1 MNKLVR
7 YFAYLDNR
15 KMYLVFN
22 ILMQSFIFIAVFSG
36 IIGLFLLNKGDLLS
50 SILCTFLLWLMLC
63 LAYVFRY
70 MLTSALNYLKTEV
83 INLEKYQE
91 YFNYASEA
99 STKRYRPHYQ
109 QSLYQ
114 AQGQVNY
121 FKGQFQSALEDFL
134 KMDISKVHRQ
144 YRKMYLI
151 ETAYLKLLSA
161 IHLKDN
167 QKINEFELE
176 LSQAPK
182 LKNKTLYLLQT
193 AAIKDIIV
201 RKQVNNYFDDY
212 SVNSRLGKITYTYYA
227 ALNAQLKGE
236 EARTRELFESI
247 AQENPELFYVQ
258 EAKRYLK
265 GEQ

>member
-1 MNKLVR
+1 MKKLSEKKNSTL
-7 YFAYLDNR
+7 FFISNR
-15 KMYLVFN
+15 LIPALIFLEVFLAILSFSFLVKKDL
-22 ILMQSFIFIAVFSG
+22 ILTRFTLTIAA
-36 IIGLFLLNKGDLLS
+36 ICLL
-50 SILCTFLLWLMLC
+50 

-134 KMDISKVHRQ
+134 KMDISRVHRQ
-144 YRKMYLI
+144 YRKMYLTD
-151 ETAYLKLLSA
+151 TAYLKLLSA

-201 RKQVNNYFDDY
+201 RKQVNNYFDDH

-258 EAKRYLK
+258 EARRYL
-265 GEQ
+265 EEN